1 MGLRPNRAGMKTQL
15 AAAPAMDGATPE
27 SLPLTREEESLP

>member
-1 MGLRPNRAGMKTQL
+1 MALRPNPAGMKMRL

-27 SLPLTREEESLP
+27 SLPLTRENESLA

>member
-1 MGLRPNRAGMKTQL
+1 MGLRPNRTGMKMQL

-27 SLPLTREEESLP
+27 SLPLTREKESLP